1 MCFYTNSKL
10 SENSP
15 FCDFSKKSNT
25 HRNKFNKGSK
35 KKKKKKNL
43 STENY
48 KTLMKESEKGTNKW
62 KDIPCSGIGMIN
74 IVKIPK
80 TIYRFNAI
88 LLTFQ
93 CHLSQKLDK

>member
-1 MCFYTNSKL
+1 MISAKRVIHIEINLTK
-10 SENSP
+10 EV
-15 FCDFSKKSNT
+15 
-25 HRNKFNKGSK
+25 
-35 KKKKKKNL
+35 KKKKKNL

-62 KDIPCSGIGMIN
+62 KDIPCSGIGIIN